1 MSQLSFRRFL
11 THIRIRYLVMLVIL
25 LGALIFLV
33 TSYIIQKSKASM
45 LEVMETQGKALLE
58 TLVLASENTLTS
70 NALIE
75 QALIDDLSD
84 IALLIE
90 NWEKSGTLNE
100 NLLAELAGKTG
111 LLRLDILSTNGKILK
126 SSSKIKDKKIYL
138 DSLGNFLPEMRSIL
152 KGEDN
157 QALLEIS
164 GLSSSY
170 TGGVLF
176 VQRSSSEKK
185 VMALIVLPSYLDE
198 IKKEVGIGF
207 LIEKISRE
215 SGIEYIVLQAQEG
228 IVFASRTIEKLLK
241 IEKDPFLQE
250 ALNQNQAKSR
260 ILDFEGRKVL
270 EVVKPFVSNE
280 FPAGIFRVGL
290 SLENYK
296 LITSN
301 FQKQTI
307 LISLII
313 FALGFLVIGLVIA
326 YQNYF
331 TLERSYKEIESL
343 TGNILESMDNAVVA
357 IDAKRNIVMLNKIA
371 ENLFSLSR
379 ESVIGKKYGTIF
391 PHDECLLTDS
401 LNEEKAVRDFETS
414 FKTRVGE
421 SKTLLIGSS
430 GIFDEEG
437 KIMGAVAVIH
447 DITEFKKLE
456 EETKRSERLSALG
469 NLAAGVAHEIRN
481 PLNTISI
488 ASQRLK
494 SEFTVGSNK
503 TEYEN
508 FLKSIIDETKR
519 LNNIVNQFLSLTKA
533 QKLSLVSVNI
543 REFLEELLSLLKL
556 EAEEK
561 KISWNTNL
569 KAEANLKIDR
579 EEMTKA
585 LLNIILNAIQATE
598 PGGRISVVTSKN
610 NGDFLIKISDTGKGI
625 PKDDLSKIF
634 QPYFTTKER
643 GTGLGLSIAHRIISD
658 HKGKI
663 EVESEVG
670 KGTTFT
676 IYLPL
681 N

>member
-1 MSQLSFRRFL
+1 MPQLSLRKFL
-11 THIRIRYLVMLVIL
+11 THIRIRYLIILVIL

-33 TSYIIQKSKASM
+33 TSYIIQKSKVSM
-45 LEVMETQGKALLE
+45 LAVMETQGKALLE
-58 TLVLASENTLTS
+58 ALVLASENTVTANS
-70 NALIE
+70 LIE
-75 QALIDDLSD
+75 QALTDDLSD
-84 IALLIE
+84 IALLVE
-90 NWEKSGTLNE
+90 NWEKSGTLAE

-111 LLRLDILSTNGKILK
+111 LLRLDILSASGEILK
-126 SSSKIKDKKIYL
+126 SSTKIKDKKIYQ
-138 DSLGNFLPEMRSIL
+138 DSSGNFLPEIRSVL

-164 GLSSSY
+164 GPSSSY
-170 TGGVLF
+170 SGEVLF
-176 VQRSSSEKK
+176 IQRSSSANK
-185 VMALIVLPSYLDE
+185 AITLIVLPSYLDE
-198 IKKEVGIGF
+198 IKKQVGIGF

-250 ALNQNQAKSR
+250 ALNENQARSR
-260 ILDFEGRKVL
+260 ILDFEGRQVL
-270 EVVKPFVSNE
+270 EVVKPFVSSE
-280 FPAGIFRVGL
+280 YPAGIFRVGL
-290 SLENYK
+290 SMTNYN
-296 LITSN
+296 LITAN

-331 TLERSYKEIESL
+331 TLEKSYKEIESL
-343 TGNILESMDNAVVA
+343 TGNILESMDNAAVA
-357 IDAKRNIVMLNKIA
+357 IDAKGNIVMLNKIA
-371 ENLFSLSR
+371 EELFSLSR
-379 ESVIGKKYGTIF
+379 ENVIGKKYDTIF
-391 PHDECLLTDS
+391 PKDECLLIAF
-401 LNEEKAVRDFETS
+401 LNEGKAVRDFETN
-414 FKTRVGE
+414 FKTVSGE
-421 SKTLLIGSS
+421 NKTLLIGSS

-437 KIMGAVAVIH
+437 KVSGAVAVIH

-481 PLNTISI
+481 PLNTVAI
-488 ASQRLK
+488 AAQRLK
-494 SEFTVGSNK
+494 SEFSVESNQ
-503 TEYEN
+503 TEYEI

-543 REFLEELLSLLKL
+543 REFLEELLTLVKL

-561 KISWNTNL
+561 RISLKTNF
-569 KAEANLKIDR
+569 KTEATLKIDR
-579 EEMTKA
+579 EEMKKA

-598 PGGRISVVTSKN
+598 PEGKITVTTPKSDGN
-610 NGDFLIKISDTGKGI
+610 FLIKISDTGKGI
-625 PKDDLSKIF
+625 PKEDLSKVF

-663 EVESEVG
+663 EVESEIG
-670 KGTTFT
+670 KGTTFYV
-676 IYLPL
+676 YLPL

>member
-1 MSQLSFRRFL
+1 
-11 THIRIRYLVMLVIL
+11 
-25 LGALIFLV
+25 
-33 TSYIIQKSKASM
+33 M
-45 LEVMETQGKALLE
+45 LEVMETQGKALIQALI
-58 TLVLASENTLTS
+58 LASENTLTS

-90 NWEKSGTLNE
+90 NWEKSGTLSE

-111 LLRLDILSTNGKILK
+111 LLRLDILSTSAEILK
-126 SSSKIKDKKIYL
+126 SSAKIKDKKIYL
-138 DSLGNFLPEMRSIL
+138 DSLGNFLPEIRSVL

-170 TGGVLF
+170 SGGVLF
-176 VQRSSSEKK
+176 VQKSSSEKK
-185 VMALIVLPSYLDE
+185 VIALIVLPSYLDE
-198 IKKEVGIGF
+198 IKKAVGIGF

-260 ILDFEGRKVL
+260 ILDFEGSKVL
-270 EVVKPFVSNE
+270 EVVKPFVSTE

-290 SLENYK
+290 SLENYN
-296 LITSN
+296 LISAN

-331 TLERSYKEIESL
+331 TLEKSYKEIESL

-357 IDAKRNIVMLNKIA
+357 IDAKGNIVMLNKIA
-371 ENLFSLSR
+371 EELFSLSR
-379 ESVIGKKYGTIF
+379 ASVIGKKYGTIF
-391 PHDECLLTDS
+391 PKDECLLIDS
-401 LNEEKAVRDFETS
+401 LNEGKALRDFETN
-414 FKTRVGE
+414 FKTVSGE
-421 SKTLLIGSS
+421 NKTLLIGSS
-430 GIFDEEG
+430 GIFDEER
-437 KIMGAVAVIH
+437 KIAGAVAVIH

-481 PLNTISI
+481 PLNTIAI

-494 SEFTVGSNK
+494 SEFQVETGKS
-503 TEYEN
+503 EYEN

-533 QKLSLVSVNI
+533 QKLSLVPVNI
-543 REFLEELLSLLKL
+543 REFLEELLNLVKL
-556 EAEEK
+556 EAGEK
-561 KISWNTNL
+561 KISLNNNF
-569 KAEANLKIDR
+569 KAEANLRIDR
-579 EEMTKA
+579 EEMKKA
-585 LLNIILNAIQATE
+585 LLNITLNAIQATE
-598 PGGRISVVTSKN
+598 AGGKISVVTSKSN
-610 NGDFLIKISDTGKGI
+610 DNFLIKIADSGKGI
-625 PKDDLSKIF
+625 PKEDLSKIF

-658 HKGKI
+658 HRGKI

-670 KGTTFT
+670 KGTTFF

-681 N
+681 D